1 MKEEIFDNIY
11 QAMVKYDDKEIE
23 RLVNNAINMNID
35 PIKTIDILTNTILEI
50 GERFGKGELF
60 LPDLMLAAKTMQIA
74 MVPLKGEILKKGLKV
89 PSKGRIVIGTV
100 YGDLHSIGKGLVA
113 TLLNANGFEVIDL
126 GVNVRANSFI
136 ESINSNSPDIIAM
149 SALLT
154 TTAPEMEHVID
165 SLKKTGIRNKIKV
178 IVGGGPITQEFA
190 DDIGADGYEPTAVLA
205 VELVK
210 KLLNSKK

>member
-1 MKEEIFDNIY
+1 M
-11 QAMVKYDDKEIE
+11 
-23 RLVNNAINMNID
+23 
-35 PIKTIDILTNTILEI
+35 TLEI